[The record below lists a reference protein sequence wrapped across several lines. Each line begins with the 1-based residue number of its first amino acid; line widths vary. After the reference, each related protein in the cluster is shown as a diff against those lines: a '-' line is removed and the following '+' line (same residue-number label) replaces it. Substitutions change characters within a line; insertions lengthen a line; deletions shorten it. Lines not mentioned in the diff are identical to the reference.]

1 MDAEIVV
8 NTDIKQKDSRHAL
21 VIAIEHCA
29 FFDQNGDWEPK
40 SSNTASE
47 VLSHGPAIS
56 FIKAIQRVNHKL
68 MEKNPNETF
77 LFDVILICNNQI
89 PENQSKIVTS
99 AKHYGL
105 EISRFCFCNDA
116 SFTNSMLSNNV
127 KLFLS
132 TNRDDIVKTQ
142 ERGLPAALLCKQ
154 VAQEAVDQLKFL
166 FIGDS
171 LGIPEDLKGEMFNVN
186 QPHSLQ
192 ITQASLKELVAV
204 IGQMR
209 SKFGQDDSPLRTCL
223 VTLWSPRDV
232 CVRALKT
239 FRDWGMEVEEAY
251 CLAGTPPSAILA
263 QIQPHV
269 LCGDGLYHMRD
280 VAALS

>member
-1 MDAEIVV
+1 MDADIVV

-21 VIAIEHCA
+21 VIAIADCA
-29 FFDQNGDWEPK
+29 LFDQNGDWEPK

-47 VLSHGPAIS
+47 VLSHGPAVPL
-56 FIKAIQRVNHKL
+56 IKAVQRVNHKL
-68 MEKNPNETF
+68 MENNPNETL
-77 LFDVILICNNQI
+77 LFDVILVCKNQI

-105 EISRFCFCNDA
+105 EISRFCFCSDA

-132 TNRDDIVKTQ
+132 TNRDDIVKAQ

-154 VAQEAVDQLKFL
+154 VAKAVDQLKIL

-171 LGIPEDLKGEMFNVN
+171 LGIPEDLKGEMFSVN
-186 QPHSLQ
+186 QPQSLK
-192 ITQASLKELVAV
+192 ITQASLKELVVA
-204 IGQMR
+204 IGEIR

-223 VTLWSPRDV
+223 LTLWSPRDV

-251 CLAGTPPSAILA
+251 CLAGTPPSAILT

-269 LCGDGLYHMRD
+269 LCGVGLYHMRD
-280 VAALS
+280 VVALS